1 MSRAIDA
8 AESTV
13 VSSIAFYDGFSKNER
28 FNKYLDPFVNLCHL
42 CGHKPTSV
50 LLMLTLWY
58 DGGESVGT
66 TEMYEKKLESEEH
79 FQMAAS
85 SAIHLIPYSLRFDGS
100 HDRISACDA
109 IDLIDIR
116 TRVPSSSLKIFPC
129 ISMVPCLYSH

>member
-1 MSRAIDA
+1 MQQSQLWYHLLHNLHSMMASQRMS
-8 AESTV
+8 
-13 VSSIAFYDGFSKNER
+13 ER

-58 DGGESVGT
+58 DGEGVGT
-66 TEMYEKKLESEEH
+66 TEMYEKTLESEEH

-129 ISMVPCLYSH
+129 ISMVSCLYSH